1 MSGLTVRPEPVEG
14 RTVKPYRASLI
25 LAEAPYKSGNLKN
38 GVTSPVFMA
47 THLHPCYRDQHA
59 MSKYLIA
66 LLLLTFFSI
75 NLQAAPSIAVLEFE
89 LKDLTLKPGVPAEI
103 KRTASIKPLLEG
115 ELRSAGYQIVTI
127 PLPAQQAA
135 NSGVGYLFDHADV
148 SAQLAK
154 RFDADYVVV
163 GRLHKP
169 SFLFAYLMADLV
181 RVADAKV
188 VGKFISE
195 SKGPNA
201 ELTIKAVESLTVKID
216 HSLENRYTPPAPLL
230 NISPRSLY

>member
-1 MSGLTVRPEPVEG
+1 MLGSVLL
-14 RTVKPYRASLI
+14 SLNAI
-25 LAEAPYKSGNLKN
+25 LPCEAKVCLKN
-38 GVTSPVFMA
+38 EDILHKSYFRNIPRQCSYIVGVLSCPPRFA
-47 THLHPCYRDQHA
+47 W
-59 MSKYLIA
+59 
-66 LLLLTFFSI
+66 LLLTVVSI

-115 ELRSAGYQIVTI
+115 ELRSAGYRIVTI

-216 HSLENRYTPPAPLL
+216 HSLENRYTPPAPVKH
-230 NISPRSLY
+230 